1 MLRRPAG
8 AYVSLTAA
16 LAGAARVTGGEG
28 CATEVGRSGAAAR
41 KPAEAVASGRAGDT
55 DGTAGEAAIAPGRIP
70 GTLLPAATAYRFAR
84 PVDETSA
91 CLGAALDSP
100 GSGPGEGASA
110 AATDTGA
117 GNDANDVSAT
127 A

>member
-8 AYVSLTAA
+8 AYVSLAA
-16 LAGAARVTGGEG
+16 AVTRVADGEG

-41 KPAEAVASGRAGDT
+41 RPAEAVASGRAGDT

-70 GTLLPAATAYRFAR
+70 GKLPPAATAYRFAR
-84 PVDETSA
+84 PVDETGA
-91 CLGAALDSP
+91 CLGAVLDST
-100 GSGPGEGASA
+100 GSGPGERASA